1 MQPKQNK
8 QTKKNHQIQTSKIS
22 DFISLPEG
30 VYVLC
35 ILKVHTDTIEVS

>member
-1 MQPKQNK
+1 MQSKQE
-8 QTKKNHQIQTSKIS
+8 KKIQIQTSKIS

-30 VYVLC
+30 RYVLC